1 MWTLKVF
8 FCHSFFFWFELNRV
22 YKTQNTTT
30 TILVK
35 ERKHSKKT
43 IKMSTNF
50 QFINL
55 DYLDLMSDGDEDMK
69 QTMIEMLLE
78 EIPEEMDKMRT
89 YNEEGNWKELR
100 EVSHKM
106 KSTLSFIGNAEMT
119 TANQQV
125 EDIAKVGQGT
135 EAIPALLAILFD
147 IYPKALDELK
157 VVGAAI

>member
-1 MWTLKVF
+1 
-8 FCHSFFFWFELNRV
+8 
-22 YKTQNTTT
+22 
-30 TILVK
+30 
-35 ERKHSKKT
+35 
-43 IKMSTNF
+43 MSINF

-78 EIPEEMDKMRT
+78 EIPEEMEQMRV

-106 KSTLSFIGNAEMT
+106 KSTLSFVGNKEMT
-119 TANQQV
+119 AANQQV
-125 EDIAKVGQGT
+125 EDIAKVGKGT
-135 EAIPALLAILFD
+135 EAIPALLTILFD

-157 VVGAAI
+157 AVGAMI